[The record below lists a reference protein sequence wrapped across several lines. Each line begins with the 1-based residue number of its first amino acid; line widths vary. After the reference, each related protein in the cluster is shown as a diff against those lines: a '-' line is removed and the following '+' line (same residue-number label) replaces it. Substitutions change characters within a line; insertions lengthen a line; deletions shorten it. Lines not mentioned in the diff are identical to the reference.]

1 MDAEE
6 QSKRDQT
13 LAEQLAASEQ
23 EMYQQ
28 SHLQM
33 EEIEEEVCLFLP
45 LYRFP
50 YRMMCFRSE
59 KLSPSLG
66 PRKPLKQD

>member
-33 EEIEEEVCLFLP
+33 EEIEEEVRLFVLV
-45 LYRFP
+45 Y
-50 YRMMCFRSE
+50 CFLHQIMFSRLE
-59 KLSPSLG
+59 KLNLLLDL
-66 PRKPLKQD
+66 RKLLKQD